1 MQSQSNQLPQF
12 THSRAEAKVAR
23 VHQEDPVEFVFMTV
37 KEIARAAHVSPPT
50 VVRYC
55 RTIGYSGFA
64 ELKKRGNG
72 LP

>member
-1 MQSQSNQLPQF
+1 MQSQLSQITL
-12 THSRAEAKVAR
+12 SKAEAKVAR
-23 VHQEDPVEFVFMTV
+23 VHQEDPVEFAFMTV
-37 KEIARAAHVSPPT
+37 KEIARVAHVSPPT

-64 ELKKRGNG
+64 ELKKSGNG